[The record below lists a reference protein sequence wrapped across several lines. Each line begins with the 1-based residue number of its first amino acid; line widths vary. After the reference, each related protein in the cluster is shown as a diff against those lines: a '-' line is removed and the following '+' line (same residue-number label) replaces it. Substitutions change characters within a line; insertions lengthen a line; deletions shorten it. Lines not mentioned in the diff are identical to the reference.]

1 MTYSRKRRIS
11 MPIISKIRFSN
22 VVYEGGNKRY
32 TDDIFHFHGE
42 NSAIVLENGG
52 GKTVFIQAALQA
64 ILPHTSLANRKIK
77 ETLVFDDGPAHIAI
91 EWIKN
96 DRPRIYAL
104 TAITIFPHQNA
115 IDSYRYVYE
124 YGPNDANRI
133 ENLPFTHGTT
143 NSQKRIASHAEMKE
157 YYSMMSHQSMYAQ
170 SFGTISSYT
179 EYIEKNFQIISDEWK
194 SINTINSAEGD
205 VEKFFEACP
214 TEKALYEKLLIPTVE
229 QSIVSF
235 EKNKFVDIFEKHRDK
250 FQLFKQ
256 LTAQLKEYEAIQK
269 RLARY
274 VDVVASLH
282 EKEMNYETVKQLAKK
297 LNAGL
302 KDLLAQNEDKWEQL
316 NDRQQQLDQQLQHL
330 KFKEKS
336 YEIAVIQEKL
346 VGLTEHERQLARQ
359 KQSLQ
364 KKMEDEALYLAN
376 LKYVN
381 EQHLLI
387 KSEQLV
393 QLYEDELRKID
404 EQLSNTDLL
413 QQLDNVKAAI
423 RGNHLSEQQRFDKQK
438 QVTQLRVRQSE
449 QLNQELLDRKAPL
462 EQAVTEINRQIIRL
476 NERIKMSKEQSETM
490 AKYLFDDDVQ
500 KQQPLGELRQQWT
513 QQAQQLDDRNVR
525 LQDEKSE
532 LADKKEQY
540 TEKIADLSN
549 VLLKLKGK
557 ESVISENLKAI
568 MQHEQ
573 KLLQQL
579 MSHLP
584 KITAETKLYAKEA
597 SFTQQLTQM
606 LEKKERQY
614 GNILQKER
622 LALRHV
628 DDYGQQQ
635 TFFADPYIAKQ
646 LPNWSQQFSYL
657 ETAIE
662 YAMNDEFLQHNPAL
676 LAITLITTDDEKEA
690 LEQKVQRVAEY
701 LTYPIQVWSLSQAI
715 AINKGDIEP
724 PNALLE
730 PALWQQ
736 LSDSEAFTNWQQQ
749 AQQHATKIEQE
760 RKRLEAERANVAHLL
775 QQLQQFY
782 TQYPF
787 AHFQQLEKQLKE
799 LQVQTYEMKKQR
811 NDAEGF
817 VKRAEETLQRIREKI
832 EHNKEQQK
840 YFHDKLKQVLEYEK
854 VIKNIQQLQ
863 QQINLEN
870 DNYNL
875 KTIELKQLQQQCD
888 ESAGQLEQAK
898 EALVSLNGN
907 YQLLQVKRHLYEEV
921 KDAVPVFTE
930 TDYDVLAQQF
940 YNLENQIKGF
950 TSDRQSKER
959 LISQQK
965 QQSTRCQQEMKQ
977 LLAEFDEID
986 KELPLPVNIEELLI
1000 SLPKTIKRLKSELAL
1015 VSNHYNKAYTE
1026 KTEVAAVLN
1035 SKMKEIEVPFKFTD
1049 SLATV
1054 DYQLEQENMRLKLRQ
1069 NQLTQS
1075 KNALSQQRQQLK
1087 DTAQKMLVSDAKHGF
1102 LAPDIT
1108 VATLSIEEEN
1118 DFMYRQDDFI
1128 QSCMKQLDDVA
1139 SQVNRQRDMTKDE
1152 KEAFLQFCHQEVSEV
1167 RLCNTIVDGI
1177 KSKQTYE
1184 DILQHQHNMDKTI
1197 HMSRQYTEED
1207 IKKHDENVVHF
1218 IQHIHVHLRKVVNEL
1233 KLIPRKTKVQVDGED
1248 VLIYRFTIPE
1258 WSEEEGHTQIRARL
1272 DWIMEQLE
1280 QIEKRTPDEQES
1292 QQKIRKQLEE
1302 WLSTVQLLRYITQN
1316 KEWRIACRKVMNDN
1330 RIAKGY
1336 ETWSRS
1342 NAWSGGEK
1350 WSKNMALFLGLLN
1363 YVAEKRQ
1370 FISSK
1375 QKSRTVILDNPFGKA
1390 SSDHVLS
1397 PVFFIAQQLGFQI
1410 IALTAHVEG
1419 KFLHDYF
1426 PVVYSCRLRSAVG
1439 VDKLIVETKKT
1450 VHYALFQDH
1459 DEAAGEAIQSEQL
1472 QLLMED

>member
-1 MTYSRKRRIS
+1 

-32 TDDIFHFHGE
+32 TDEIFHFHGE

-104 TAITIFPHQNA
+104 TAITIFPHQNG

-124 YGPNDANRI
+124 YGPNDAHRI
-133 ENLPFTHGTT
+133 ENLPFTHKTT
-143 NSQKRIASHAEMKE
+143 NNQKRIASHAEMKE
-157 YYSMMSHQSMYAQ
+157 YYSMMSQQSMSAQ
-170 SFGTISSYT
+170 TFATISSYT

-205 VEKFFEACP
+205 VEEFFAACP

-229 QSIVSF
+229 QSIASF

-282 EKEMNYETVKQLAKK
+282 EKQLDYEAVKQLAKK
-297 LNAGL
+297 LDAQL
-302 KDLLAQNEDKWEQL
+302 KNLIAQNEEKSGQL
-316 NDRQQQLDQQLQHL
+316 NDRQQQLEQQLQHL
-330 KFKEKS
+330 NFKEKS

-346 VGLTEHERQLARQ
+346 IGLTEREQQLARQ
-359 KQSLQ
+359 KQSVQ
-364 KKMEDEALYLAN
+364 TNIDDNALYLAN
-376 LKYVN
+376 LKYTN

-387 KSEQLV
+387 QSEQLV
-393 QLYEDELRKID
+393 QLYEGELRKID

-413 QQLDNVKAAI
+413 QQLDDVKAAI
-423 RGNHLSEQQRFDKQK
+423 RGNQLSEQQRFDKQV
-438 QVTQLRVRQSE
+438 QAAQLTVRQSE
-449 QLNQELLDRKAPL
+449 KLYQEHLDRTAELKRV
-462 EQAVTEINRQIIRL
+462 VTEIDNELIRL
-476 NERIKMSKEQSETM
+476 QERISMSEEQSEAM

-500 KQQPLGELRQQWT
+500 KQQPLAELRQQWT
-513 QQAQQLDDRNVR
+513 QQEQQLDDLNVR
-525 LQDEKSE
+525 FQNEQSE
-532 LADKKEQY
+532 LTDKKEQY
-540 TEKIADLSN
+540 AERVTALSN
-549 VLLKLKGK
+549 VLLQLKEK
-557 ESVISENLKAI
+557 ESTIREKLNVIA
-568 MQHEQ
+568 QHEQ
-573 KLLQQL
+573 KILQQL
-579 MSHLP
+579 MTYLS
-584 KITAETKLYAKEA
+584 KITVETNLYSKEA
-597 SFTQQLTQM
+597 SITQQLTQM
-606 LEKKERQY
+606 LEKKERLY
-614 GNILQKER
+614 ADKLHEER

-628 DDYGQQQ
+628 DDYGEQQ

-646 LPNWSQQFSYL
+646 LPSWNQQFSYL

-662 YAMNDEFLQHNPAL
+662 YAMNDETIKLNQAL

-690 LEQKVQRVAEY
+690 LEQKVLRVAEY

-715 AINKGDIEP
+715 AISKGEIEP

-760 RKRLEAERANVAHLL
+760 RKRLEAERANVAQLL

-787 AHFQQLEKQLKE
+787 AHFQQLEKGLKE
-799 LQVQTYEMKKQR
+799 LQVQTYETNKQR
-811 NDAEGF
+811 NDAQGF
-817 VKRAEETLQRIREKI
+817 VKQADETLQQIRLKI
-832 EHNKEQQK
+832 DHNKEQHN
-840 YFHDKLKQVLEYEK
+840 YYHDKLKQVLEYEK
-854 VIKNIQQLQ
+854 VVKAIQQLQ
-863 QQINLEN
+863 QQMNLEN

-875 KTIELKQLQQQCD
+875 KTVELNQLQQQCN
-888 ESAGQLEQAK
+888 EAAEQFEEAK
-898 EALVSLNGN
+898 DALASINSN
-907 YQLLQVKRHLYEEV
+907 YQILQAKRHLYEEV

-930 TDYDVLAQQF
+930 TDYDVLAQQY
-940 YNLENQIKGF
+940 YNLDNQIKGF
-950 TSDRQSKER
+950 ASDRQSKEQ
-959 LISQQK
+959 LIVQQK
-965 QQSTRCQQEMKQ
+965 QQSTRCQQQMEQ
-977 LLAEFDEID
+977 LLAEYSEID
-986 KELPLPVNIEELLI
+986 KQLPLPVNIGELLI
-1000 SLPKTIKRLKSELAL
+1000 SLPKSIKGLESDFAL
-1015 VSNHYNKAYTE
+1015 VSNQYTE
-1026 KTEVAAVLN
+1026 ASTEKAKVEGALEL
-1035 SKMKEIEVPFKFTD
+1035 KMNEIEAPFKFTD
-1049 SLATV
+1049 PLATV
-1054 DYQLEQENMRLKLRQ
+1054 LYQLQQENKRLQLQQ

-1075 KNALSQQRQQLK
+1075 KNTVSKQRQQLQE
-1087 DTAQKMLVSDAKHGF
+1087 TAQKMLVSDAKHSF
-1102 LAPDIT
+1102 LAPHIT
-1108 VATLSIEEEN
+1108 LATLTIEEEN

-1139 SQVNRQRDMTKDE
+1139 SQVNRQREMTNNE
-1152 KEAFLQFCHQEVSEV
+1152 KEAFLQFCQQEVSEV
-1167 RLCNTIVDGI
+1167 RLRNTIIDGI

-1184 DILQHQHNMDKTI
+1184 DIVQHQHNMDKTI

-1207 IKKHDENVVHF
+1207 IKKHDENLVHF
-1218 IQHIHVHLRKVVNEL
+1218 IQHIHVHLRKVVDEL

-1258 WSEEEGHTQIRARL
+1258 WSEEEGHAQIRARL

-1292 QQKIRKQLEE
+1292 QQKVRKQLEE

-1459 DEAAGEAIQSEQL
+1459 DEAAGEAIKSEQL
-1472 QLLMED
+1472 QLFMEN